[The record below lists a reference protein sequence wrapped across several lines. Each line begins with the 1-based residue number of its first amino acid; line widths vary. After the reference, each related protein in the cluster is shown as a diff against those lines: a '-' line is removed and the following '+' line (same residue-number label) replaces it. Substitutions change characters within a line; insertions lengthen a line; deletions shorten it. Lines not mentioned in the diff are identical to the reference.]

1 MRLKS
6 SLFLLLGLF
15 FFISTFGQ
23 EDIIE
28 AKLKECINEKIN
40 YHIQEKYG
48 KDPFDFYEFILK
60 VEFEFQQN
68 GVLND
73 LSKKSYS
80 SLLDE
85 ITKRKKRKFKR
96 VFQKQSLLIDSYGF
110 DSFSTEN
117 IFNQC
122 PYRVSVDFKESDGKL
137 IYDQASILYRI
148 MKVEYYDE
156 KLLKELFSLV
166 DEKSF
171 SKIIYRAPIIVLVMI
186 NLDYKYNR
194 EFIKRRRQLR
204 GKPIFGNQ
212 TNQKNKK

>member
-1 MRLKS
+1 
-6 SLFLLLGLF
+6 
-15 FFISTFGQ
+15 
-23 EDIIE
+23 
-28 AKLKECINEKIN
+28 
-40 YHIQEKYG
+40 
-48 KDPFDFYEFILK
+48 
-60 VEFEFQQN
+60 
-68 GVLND
+68 
-73 LSKKSYS
+73 
-80 SLLDE
+80 
-85 ITKRKKRKFKR
+85 
-96 VFQKQSLLIDSYGF
+96 
-110 DSFSTEN
+110 
-117 IFNQC
+117 
-122 PYRVSVDFKESDGKL
+122 
-137 IYDQASILYRI
+137 